1 MDHREEK
8 KCGQRRSERGARLK
22 VVDLFNDQRLSEEVL
37 EFLRDTEIG
46 RRYE

>member
-8 KCGQRRSERGARLK
+8 KCGQRRSERGASLK
-22 VVDLFNDQRLSEEVL
+22 VVDLFKDERLSEAVL

>member
-1 MDHREEK
+1 VEARVEK
-8 KCGQRRSERGARLK
+8 ITGKDDRLT
-22 VVDLFNDQRLSEEVL
+22 EAVL